1 VAQVAC
7 CMHDS
12 VPLPENLAKQSSI
25 LMPGFHNGTK
35 TSTSLSITVVRTL
48 ATQA

>member
-1 VAQVAC
+1 MAQVAC

-12 VPLPENLAKQSSI
+12 VLLPENLAKHSSI
-25 LMPGFHNGTK
+25 LMPGFHYDTRA
-35 TSTSLSITVVRTL
+35 STSLSITVVRTF